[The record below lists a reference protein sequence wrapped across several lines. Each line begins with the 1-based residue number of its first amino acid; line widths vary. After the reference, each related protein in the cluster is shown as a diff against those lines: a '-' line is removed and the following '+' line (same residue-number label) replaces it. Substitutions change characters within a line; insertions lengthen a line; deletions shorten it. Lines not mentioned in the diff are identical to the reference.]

1 MMGAAEF
8 GDLTSA
14 RRWPPR
20 QKLRGMDEGQR
31 HGTAPLLKMP
41 AMIRHV
47 LLALLAIPSLLPA
60 QEVRMT
66 RLVDV
71 TTQIPGLG
79 QVTGIG
85 RSAMQGNQ
93 VLIHLWTAAGDAIV
107 LLDLPSNVFTVIA
120 DSNTILPSQGVPTD
134 FYASPALHA
143 GRAFFLG
150 STTVQYKE
158 ELVEGM
164 PGPSLR
170 SLSGGGFFTRDTS
183 TDGASVTY
191 SSGVGDA
198 LSLIRHDLAGG
209 TNHIIAIRN
218 ALIPGGQGNFWE
230 ILSHT
235 IAAGQTVFGAYVTN
249 AATSTMLFHHDA
261 ATGTLRTLVDSSV
274 NLPVDGRPIELV
286 MGGDHDGETYLF
298 FGGTRYPLFG
308 GWHGLYRG
316 RLSGGPLDV
325 IVDLDDVVPSGTETF
340 MSLGATSLGAGV
352 VYFTGGGYTDFGVLA
367 WTPGGAPF
375 WLARV
380 GQTIGGMPITDAWV
394 LPQFAEGNRSLVQ
407 VSYANYTQALYL
419 AETLTLGVEGPLVR
433 GSTGS
438 LDARGLAAGER
449 AYFAM
454 SRVGPGAGPCPGALG
469 GRCLNLLAPTLIGSA
484 VAGADGDAL
493 MPLRVPPGAP
503 IGKYWFQAAVSRGAG
518 GGSSALT
525 NVASV
530 EVR

>member
-1 MMGAAEF
+1 MFHLHRHALR
-8 GDLTSA
+8 LT
-14 RRWPPR
+14 
-20 QKLRGMDEGQR
+20 
-31 HGTAPLLKMP
+31 
-41 AMIRHV
+41 
-47 LLALLAIPSLLPA
+47 LAIALAGALPA
-60 QEVRMT
+60 QEVRLT

-71 TTQIPGLG
+71 STQIPGLG

-93 VLIHLWTAAGDAIV
+93 VLMHLWTAAGDAIV
-107 LLDLPSNVFTVIA
+107 LLDLPTGVFTVIA
-120 DSNTILPSQGVPTD
+120 DSSTILPSQGVPTR

-170 SLSGGGFFTRDTS
+170 SLSGGGYFTRDTS

-198 LSLIRHDLAGG
+198 LSLLRHDLASG
-209 TNHIIAIRN
+209 TNHIIALRN
-218 ALIPGGQGNFWE
+218 DLIPGGQGNFWE
-230 ILSHT
+230 IWSHT
-235 IAAGQTVFGAYVTN
+235 IAAGQTVFSAYITN

-261 ATGTLRTLVDSSV
+261 ATDTLRTLVDSSV

-286 MGGDHDGETYLF
+286 VGGDHDGETYVF
-298 FGGTRYPLFG
+298 FGGTKYPLFG
-308 GWHGLYRG
+308 GWQGLYRG

-325 IVDLDDVVPSGTETF
+325 IVDLDDVIPGGTETF
-340 MSLGATSLGAGV
+340 RNYGATSLGDGI
-352 VYFTGGGYTDFGVLA
+352 VYFAGGGFYDFGALA
-367 WTPGGAPF
+367 KTPGGAPF

-380 GQTIGGMPITDAWV
+380 GQIIGGMPITDAWL
-394 LPQFAEGNRSLVQ
+394 LPQYAEGNRSLVQ

-419 AETLTLGVEGPLVR
+419 AETLTLGVEGPLTR

-438 LDARGLAAGER
+438 VDARGLQPGER

-454 SRVGPGAGPCPGALG
+454 SRSGPGAGPCPGVLG
-469 GRCLNLLAPTLIGSA
+469 GHCLGLLSPTLIGSA
-484 VAGADGDAL
+484 VAGANGAAL
-493 MPLRVPPGAP
+493 FPLRVPPGAP
-503 IGKYWFQAAVSRGAG
+503 IGQVWFQAAIIRGVGGVS
-518 GGSSALT
+518 SVLT